1 MNGAAQI
8 ETFDTGSA
16 VVEKRRGIRAG
27 ALALALLVICLSGW
41 ASGYAYHTAA
51 LERIRA
57 ETRSA
62 LSLIAQG
69 ISGEVAKFETLAGVT
84 AGDPRVKAFFRN
96 GRDLAAVNARLVEVK
111 TISKA
116 LEAYVIGRDG
126 TTLAASNWNDPA
138 TFVGK
143 NFSFRP
149 YFQDALAGGT
159 GRFFALGT
167 TSLQR
172 GYFFSAPIVVDGAV
186 AGVSVVKMGV
196 GALEDVW
203 RRSDRQV
210 LVVDDAG
217 VVFVST
223 EPHWHYRTTRPLSEE
238 RRGEI
243 LRTRQYPA
251 DSLAPLGLTVA
262 ANGTADA
269 PIATLAASTDGPA
282 RQVLVSRWEMTDLG
296 WTVLMLSPMQQVD
309 RATMLATGMGGAI
322 ATGLLAL
329 LWIVY
334 ERRMRAL
341 GAARMLAQNKR
352 MLERQVAD
360 RTREL
365 QATNEELRAMQKIVA
380 INSKF
385 AAIGKLS
392 GGLCHEISQPLTAI
406 DSQLFE
412 LRQTLTDGRLTEARD
427 GVGRLTALSNRISG
441 IVQKLKGLAR
451 GSRIALDRVPLR
463 RCAEAVLETMASDL
477 EDVAIVLNGDEA
489 GSIGVSAERILLEQ
503 VLINV
508 VANARDAVREVA
520 DPEIAIGIAVRGDR
534 AELSVRDNGTGFL
547 LGQETESFEPFVTT
561 KSGAGG
567 LGLGLTIAQDAVNR
581 FGGQITAGNNADG
594 PGAVVTIS
602 LPLAPE
608 TVSLERA

>member
-1 MNGAAQI
+1 MNGATEI
-8 ETFDTGSA
+8 EAFGSGPTTA
-16 VVEKRRGIRAG
+16 AKRRGMRVG
-27 ALALALLVICLSGW
+27 ALVLALLAIGLSGW

-51 LERIRA
+51 LDRTRA

-69 ISGEVAKFETLAGVT
+69 IAGEVAKFETLAGVT

-96 GRDLAAVNARLVEVK
+96 GRDLAAVNERLVEVK

-126 TTLAASNWNDPA
+126 TTLAASNWSDPG

-149 YFQDALAGGT
+149 YFQDALAGET

-167 TSLQR
+167 TSLER
-172 GYFFSAPIVVDGAV
+172 GYFFSAPIVVDGTV

-223 EPHWHYRTTRPLSEE
+223 EPKWHYRTTRRLSEE

-251 DSLAPLGLTVA
+251 DSLSPLGLTVA
-262 ANGTADA
+262 ADGTADA
-269 PIATLAASTDGPA
+269 PIAELAASADGPA
-282 RQVLVSRWEMTDLG
+282 RRLLVSRWEMTDLG
-296 WTVLMLSPMQQVD
+296 WTVVMLSPMQQID

-341 GAARMLAQNKR
+341 GAARMLAENKR

-451 GSRIALDRVPLR
+451 GSQIALDRVPLR
-463 RCAEAVLETMASDL
+463 GCAEDVLETMAADL
-477 EDVAIVLNGDEA
+477 ETVSVTVTGDEA

-508 VANARDAVREVA
+508 VANARDAVRDIA
-520 DPEIAIGIAVRGDR
+520 DPAIAIGISVRGDR

-547 LGQETESFEPFVTT
+547 QGQETESFEPFVTT

-581 FGGQITAGNNADG
+581 FAGQITAGNNADG

-602 LPLAPE
+602 LPLAPA
-608 TVSLERA
+608 TASLEAV